1 MPVMVFV
8 EDYFGFKH
16 SWLPHSW
23 LPWVAS
29 VIVAFTVLFGAS
41 YCFAIRKLDYQK
53 K

>member
-8 EDYFGFKH
+8 EDYFGFK
-16 SWLPHSW
+16 HSW